1 VNRYPSKPVSAS
13 RRNVLLG
20 LAGGAAAAALLPY
33 GARAAQPK
41 LGIVSFPGPSISSH
55 SKVII
60 KKNGFDTKHGWEL
73 DWAIRPTSDA
83 YYNDFVNGSY
93 ASIDFG
99 GLNVFA
105 NLFNKGVPLKLVQAT
120 VRWPCPIVVRTKG
133 GLNTVADLKGKQV
146 GIDRSSF
153 VYAYTATIARR
164 AGFDLEKETQFTNL
178 GFFQAVPRFKRG
190 EFDAVNL
197 LFEHAIQL
205 MSEAPGEYRILVD
218 AGAEFAKAIGAQHAY
233 QFQAVRTDWIEQ
245 NKGGVER
252 ILATYRDAA
261 EFFEKKPAEA
271 AKLLA
276 LPREQGGAA
285 LAETIGMTE
294 YATGTA
300 EGLKTVWVSQPAT
313 SIREQIARE
322 LEAYQRVGL
331 IEKSPGDGF
340 IHAGA

>member
-1 VNRYPSKPVSAS
+1 
-13 RRNVLLG
+13 
-20 LAGGAAAAALLPY
+20 
-33 GARAAQPK
+33 
-41 LGIVSFPGPSISSH
+41 
-55 SKVII
+55 VII
-60 KKNGFDTKHGWEL
+60 KKNGFDQKHGWEL

-120 VRWPCPIVVRTKG
+120 VRWPCPIVVRAKG
-133 GLNTVADLKGKQV
+133 PSTIAELKGKQV

-153 VYAYTATIARR
+153 VYAYTATVAKR
-164 AGFDLEKETQFTNL
+164 AGFDIEKDTQFTNL

-205 MSEAPGEYRILVD
+205 MNEAPGEYRILLDV
-218 AGAEFAKAIGAQHAY
+218 GAEFAKTIGAQHAY

-252 ILATYRDAA
+252 VLATYRDAA

-276 LPREQGGAA
+276 APREQGGAA
-285 LAETIGMTE
+285 LDEAIGTTE
-294 YATGTA
+294 YATGTKD
-300 EGLKTVWVSQPAT
+300 GLKTVWVSQPA
-313 SIREQIARE
+313 SGLRQQIARE
-322 LEAYQRVGL
+322 LEVYQGVGL
-331 IEKSPGDGF
+331 IEKIPGDGL
-340 IHAGA
+340 IYAGA